1 AASGLSYELWYHPT
15 DLTGVPT
22 EVNTT
27 NGWVYVASATGV
39 TPPSSGIANVPVFT
53 NLPGFMIPAN
63 ATYRVAIL
71 ASAGN
76 GLYYLGSGASPDTYT
91 SNGLSLYT
99 QGNSISPT
107 YVGYTT
113 QTPYMANTPRGFC
126 GNITFVN
133 TANCSG
139 QPSGGNATGAS
150 ITCAG
155 LPFSLNATGVSF
167 GLGLEYQWES
177 WDPGTSTWNAVPGA
191 TTVAYTHPG
200 VSATTQFRLVT
211 TCLNS
216 GMSANSD
223 TVTVNVTANLP
234 GNTYTINPSQATGAL
249 NFNSFSD
256 AVAALSCGISGHV
269 IFEVDP
275 SAGPYTERI
284 VIPEIPGASPTKTVT
299 FKGNGAVINHN
310 TSVSAERAAILLDG
324 ADYVTI
330 DSFEINVS
338 AGTYGIGVHLTN
350 GADHNTIRN
359 CVINAGTSATTSDY
373 VGIAASG
380 SLTSPTSSG
389 NAANYTL
396 IENNTVIG
404 GYYGI
409 VMYGTSSSVL
419 AGTNEVRNN
428 KVIDFYYYGIRL
440 YYQDAPIISSN
451 DLSRPTRSTS
461 TTMYVLYAGY
471 CDNGILVEKNKLHD
485 LYTSSSA
492 NTSTMY
498 GLYLYYSDGTVS
510 NPGIVKNN
518 IFYGDLNNGTNY
530 VFYHNYAAN
539 TKWLHNTIVCEGSTT
554 TGGALYSFYV
564 TGSAS
569 TPAEF
574 YNNIISVT
582 KAGTAAKY
590 GIYKAATAVP
600 LLSDHNVFH
609 MNGSGSGAQYVGY
622 SSSGQATLANWQ
634 SATGNDMNSVEA
646 DPMFVN
652 TTLGDLTPVNAMI
665 NDIGSR

>member
-1 AASGLSYELWYHPT
+1 MKKIYNIAFFLCWGLLFIQTKAVGQFVLSTATGSTYWSTAATGITFGLYNGNADPVMITDIELSVSSAASGLSYELWYHPT

-133 TANCSG
+133 AANCSG

-234 GNTYTINPSQATGAL
+234 GNTYTINPGQATG
-249 NFNSFSD
+249 
-256 AVAALSCGISGHV
+256 
-269 IFEVDP
+269 
-275 SAGPYTERI
+275 
-284 VIPEIPGASPTKTVT
+284 
-299 FKGNGAVINHN
+299 
-310 TSVSAERAAILLDG
+310 
-324 ADYVTI
+324 
-330 DSFEINVS
+330 
-338 AGTYGIGVHLTN
+338 
-350 GADHNTIRN
+350 
-359 CVINAGTSATTSDY
+359 
-373 VGIAASG
+373 
-380 SLTSPTSSG
+380 
-389 NAANYTL
+389 
-396 IENNTVIG
+396 
-404 GYYGI
+404 
-409 VMYGTSSSVL
+409 
-419 AGTNEVRNN
+419 
-428 KVIDFYYYGIRL
+428 
-440 YYQDAPIISSN
+440 
-451 DLSRPTRSTS
+451 
-461 TTMYVLYAGY
+461 
-471 CDNGILVEKNKLHD
+471 
-485 LYTSSSA
+485 
-492 NTSTMY
+492 
-498 GLYLYYSDGTVS
+498 
-510 NPGIVKNN
+510 
-518 IFYGDLNNGTNY
+518 
-530 VFYHNYAAN
+530 
-539 TKWLHNTIVCEGSTT
+539 
-554 TGGALYSFYV
+554 
-564 TGSAS
+564 
-569 TPAEF
+569 
-574 YNNIISVT
+574 
-582 KAGTAAKY
+582 
-590 GIYKAATAVP
+590 
-600 LLSDHNVFH
+600 
-609 MNGSGSGAQYVGY
+609 
-622 SSSGQATLANWQ
+622 
-634 SATGNDMNSVEA
+634 
-646 DPMFVN
+646 
-652 TTLGDLTPVNAMI
+652 
-665 NDIGSR
+665 